1 MLSRESQQFLE
12 DTGAYLTVK
21 GIKEEDIKSFLED
34 AELHLIEGEQQGK
47 TVIDIFGGSP
57 KQYAD
62 ELAREMDIDR
72 KRNFALLVTFIMSVT
87 AYWTIPDLLF
97 RNLNEPYKVSVISFI
112 GYPLIVCFILIGNVL
127 FARNML
133 FQNNKWNRNIVLTIM
148 AITPILLSLT
158 LMFSNE
164 WYGTTLFE
172 IAGQLRY
179 IIGITLFVLAA
190 IINIRFIGW
199 SGLFI
204 LIVMI
209 LAPFLFDQLRDR
221 NLYWGIPGL
230 MGIAFLI
237 LCFYFKD
244 KK

>member
-1 MLSRESQQFLE
+1 ML
-12 DTGAYLTVK
+12 
-21 GIKEEDIKSFLED
+21 I
-34 AELHLIEGEQQGK
+34 
-47 TVIDIFGGSP
+47 
-57 KQYAD
+57 
-62 ELAREMDIDR
+62 
-72 KRNFALLVTFIMSVT
+72 TFIISVT
-87 AYWTIPDLLF
+87 AYWTILDLLF

-112 GYPLIVCFILIGNVL
+112 GYSLIVGFILAGNVL
-127 FARNML
+127 FVRNMT
-133 FQNNKWNRNIVLTIM
+133 FQNNKWKRNIVLTIM

-164 WYGTTLFE
+164 WYETTLFE
-172 IAGQLRY
+172 ITGQLRY
-179 IIGITLFVLAA
+179 IIGIMLFVLTA

-209 LAPFLFDQLRDR
+209 LAPLLFDQLRDR
-221 NLYWGIPGL
+221 NLYWGLPALIA
-230 MGIAFLI
+230 IAFLI